1 MPAST
6 RSCAATTGALSTLA
20 DGSIVVI
27 HSTVRPSTCI
37 RLQADYPALRILD
50 APVSG
55 GGHKAAA
62 RELLVMVGG
71 DEATLDECRPILE
84 TFGNPVLHLG
94 PLGAGQEAK
103 LLNNTLFTAQLA
115 LAAEVFDVAAQRGLD
130 QASVA
135 QILATG
141 SGRSFAADIVGGSGF
156 NLDSMAAG
164 AGTLLAKD
172 VGILAAHTGLT
183 DSPLLNAADAA
194 LERMGVPPDP
204 RRGPPCLRTCTPSVM
219 MTEAPDTRTPFD
231 IADREFQP
239 GGVWSRPGLSV
250 RDRRIVTIVCVSAAV
265 DVPAMDAHVYAALA
279 SGDLT
284 VEQLNEFTLHFAV
297 YCGWPRAS
305 QLEASV
311 RSQWQ
316 RLHEERGEPVPAFP
330 ARTIDDLGVADPAE
344 RLAGRHGVL
353 RGDQPHP
360 VTPTRFAVLLRRH
373 PELRVR
379 PPLAAPRPVA
389 SRSAAHHHPERRRR
403 RRLRSDL
410 VARHL
415 RAQVPA
421 MCRRARCKN

>member
-1 MPAST
+1 MTRVGFIGLGSQGGPMAQQIIDAGYTTTLWARRPETLEPYEGTSAIFAASPADVGAGSDVLCICVVDDAGVDEIL
-6 RSCAATTGALSTLA
+6 RGDDGALATLA
-20 DGSIVVI
+20 TGSIVVI

-37 RLQADYPALRILD
+37 RLQEDYPSLRILD

-71 DEATLDECRPILE
+71 DETALDECRPILE

-194 LERMGVPPDP
+194 LERMGVP
-204 RRGPPCLRTCTPSVM
+204 RTLG
-219 MTEAPDTRTPFD
+219 EDH
-231 IADREFQP
+231 
-239 GGVWSRPGLSV
+239 
-250 RDRRIVTIVCVSAAV
+250 
-265 DVPAMDAHVYAALA
+265 HV
-279 SGDLT
+279 
-284 VEQLNEFTLHFAV
+284 
-297 YCGWPRAS
+297 
-305 QLEASV
+305 
-311 RSQWQ
+311 
-316 RLHEERGEPVPAFP
+316 
-330 ARTIDDLGVADPAE
+330 
-344 RLAGRHGVL
+344 
-353 RGDQPHP
+353 
-360 VTPTRFAVLLRRH
+360 
-373 PELRVR
+373 
-379 PPLAAPRPVA
+379 
-389 SRSAAHHHPERRRR
+389 
-403 RRLRSDL
+403 
-410 VARHL
+410 
-415 RAQVPA
+415 
-421 MCRRARCKN
+421 

>member
-1 MPAST
+1 MTRVGFIGLGSQGGPMAQQIIDAGYTTTLWARRPETLEPYEGTSAIFAASPADVG
-6 RSCAATTGALSTLA
+6 AASDVLCICVVDDAGVDEILRGDDGALATLA

-37 RLQADYPALRILD
+37 RLQDDYPSLRILD

-194 LERMGVPPDP
+194 LERMGVP
-204 RRGPPCLRTCTPSVM
+204 RTLG
-219 MTEAPDTRTPFD
+219 EDH
-231 IADREFQP
+231 
-239 GGVWSRPGLSV
+239 
-250 RDRRIVTIVCVSAAV
+250 
-265 DVPAMDAHVYAALA
+265 HV
-279 SGDLT
+279 
-284 VEQLNEFTLHFAV
+284 
-297 YCGWPRAS
+297 
-305 QLEASV
+305 
-311 RSQWQ
+311 
-316 RLHEERGEPVPAFP
+316 
-330 ARTIDDLGVADPAE
+330 
-344 RLAGRHGVL
+344 
-353 RGDQPHP
+353 
-360 VTPTRFAVLLRRH
+360 
-373 PELRVR
+373 
-379 PPLAAPRPVA
+379 
-389 SRSAAHHHPERRRR
+389 
-403 RRLRSDL
+403 
-410 VARHL
+410 
-415 RAQVPA
+415 
-421 MCRRARCKN
+421 

>member
-1 MPAST
+1 MT
-6 RSCAATTGALSTLA
+6 RVGFIGLGSQGGPMAQQIVDAGYATTLWARRPETLEQYEGTSAIFAASPAEVGSASDVLCVCVVDDAGVDEILRGDAGALSTLA

-37 RLQADYPALRILD
+37 RLQADHPALRILD

-115 LAAEVFDVAAQRGLD
+115 LAAEVFDVASQRGLD

-194 LERMGVPPDP
+194 LERMGVP
-204 RRGPPCLRTCTPSVM
+204 RTLG
-219 MTEAPDTRTPFD
+219 EDH
-231 IADREFQP
+231 
-239 GGVWSRPGLSV
+239 
-250 RDRRIVTIVCVSAAV
+250 
-265 DVPAMDAHVYAALA
+265 HV
-279 SGDLT
+279 
-284 VEQLNEFTLHFAV
+284 
-297 YCGWPRAS
+297 
-305 QLEASV
+305 
-311 RSQWQ
+311 
-316 RLHEERGEPVPAFP
+316 
-330 ARTIDDLGVADPAE
+330 
-344 RLAGRHGVL
+344 
-353 RGDQPHP
+353 
-360 VTPTRFAVLLRRH
+360 
-373 PELRVR
+373 
-379 PPLAAPRPVA
+379 
-389 SRSAAHHHPERRRR
+389 
-403 RRLRSDL
+403 
-410 VARHL
+410 
-415 RAQVPA
+415 
-421 MCRRARCKN
+421 

>member
-1 MPAST
+1 MLCICVVDDAGVDEIL
-6 RSCAATTGALSTLA
+6 RGGDGALATLA
-20 DGSIVVI
+20 AGSIVVI

-37 RLQADYPALRILD
+37 RLQEDYPSVRILD

-84 TFGNPVLHLG
+84 TFGSPVLHLG

-183 DSPLLNAADAA
+183 DSTLLNAADAA
-194 LERMGVPPDP
+194 LERMGVP
-204 RRGPPCLRTCTPSVM
+204 
-219 MTEAPDTRTPFD
+219 RTPGED
-231 IADREFQP
+231 H
-239 GGVWSRPGLSV
+239 
-250 RDRRIVTIVCVSAAV
+250 
-265 DVPAMDAHVYAALA
+265 HV
-279 SGDLT
+279 
-284 VEQLNEFTLHFAV
+284 
-297 YCGWPRAS
+297 
-305 QLEASV
+305 
-311 RSQWQ
+311 
-316 RLHEERGEPVPAFP
+316 
-330 ARTIDDLGVADPAE
+330 
-344 RLAGRHGVL
+344 
-353 RGDQPHP
+353 
-360 VTPTRFAVLLRRH
+360 
-373 PELRVR
+373 
-379 PPLAAPRPVA
+379 
-389 SRSAAHHHPERRRR
+389 
-403 RRLRSDL
+403 
-410 VARHL
+410 
-415 RAQVPA
+415 
-421 MCRRARCKN
+421 

>member
-1 MPAST
+1 MT
-6 RSCAATTGALSTLA
+6 RVGFIGLGSQGGPMAQQIVDAGYATTLWARRPETLEQYEGTSAIFAASSADVGAASDVLCVCVVDDAGVDQVLRGDAGALSTLA

-71 DEATLDECRPILE
+71 DGATLDECRPILE

-115 LAAEVFDVAAQRGLD
+115 LAAEVFDVASQRGLD

-194 LERMGVPPDP
+194 LERMGVP
-204 RRGPPCLRTCTPSVM
+204 RTLG
-219 MTEAPDTRTPFD
+219 EDH
-231 IADREFQP
+231 
-239 GGVWSRPGLSV
+239 
-250 RDRRIVTIVCVSAAV
+250 
-265 DVPAMDAHVYAALA
+265 HV
-279 SGDLT
+279 
-284 VEQLNEFTLHFAV
+284 
-297 YCGWPRAS
+297 
-305 QLEASV
+305 
-311 RSQWQ
+311 
-316 RLHEERGEPVPAFP
+316 
-330 ARTIDDLGVADPAE
+330 
-344 RLAGRHGVL
+344 
-353 RGDQPHP
+353 
-360 VTPTRFAVLLRRH
+360 
-373 PELRVR
+373 
-379 PPLAAPRPVA
+379 
-389 SRSAAHHHPERRRR
+389 
-403 RRLRSDL
+403 
-410 VARHL
+410 
-415 RAQVPA
+415 
-421 MCRRARCKN
+421 

>member
-1 MPAST
+1 VTRVGFIGLGSQGGPMAQQIIDAGHTTTLWARRPETLEPYEGTSANFAASPADLG
-6 RSCAATTGALSTLA
+6 AASDVLCICVVDDAGVDEILRGDDGALATLA
-20 DGSIVVI
+20 AGSIVVI

-37 RLQADYPALRILD
+37 RLQEDYPSLRILD

-71 DEATLDECRPILE
+71 DEATIGECRPILE

-194 LERMGVPPDP
+194 LERMGVP
-204 RRGPPCLRTCTPSVM
+204 RTLG
-219 MTEAPDTRTPFD
+219 EDH
-231 IADREFQP
+231 
-239 GGVWSRPGLSV
+239 
-250 RDRRIVTIVCVSAAV
+250 
-265 DVPAMDAHVYAALA
+265 HV
-279 SGDLT
+279 
-284 VEQLNEFTLHFAV
+284 
-297 YCGWPRAS
+297 
-305 QLEASV
+305 
-311 RSQWQ
+311 
-316 RLHEERGEPVPAFP
+316 
-330 ARTIDDLGVADPAE
+330 
-344 RLAGRHGVL
+344 
-353 RGDQPHP
+353 
-360 VTPTRFAVLLRRH
+360 
-373 PELRVR
+373 
-379 PPLAAPRPVA
+379 
-389 SRSAAHHHPERRRR
+389 
-403 RRLRSDL
+403 
-410 VARHL
+410 
-415 RAQVPA
+415 
-421 MCRRARCKN
+421 

>member
-1 MPAST
+1 MTRVGFIGLGSQGGPMAQQIVDAGYTTTLWARRPETLEQYEGTSAIFAASPADVG
-6 RSCAATTGALSTLA
+6 AASDVLCICVVDDAGVDEILRGDAGALSTLA

-37 RLQADYPALRILD
+37 RLQADHPALRILD

-71 DEATLDECRPILE
+71 DDATLDECRPILE

-115 LAAEVFDVAAQRGLD
+115 LAAEVFDVASQRGLD

-194 LERMGVPPDP
+194 LERMGVP
-204 RRGPPCLRTCTPSVM
+204 RTLG
-219 MTEAPDTRTPFD
+219 EDH
-231 IADREFQP
+231 
-239 GGVWSRPGLSV
+239 
-250 RDRRIVTIVCVSAAV
+250 
-265 DVPAMDAHVYAALA
+265 HV
-279 SGDLT
+279 
-284 VEQLNEFTLHFAV
+284 
-297 YCGWPRAS
+297 
-305 QLEASV
+305 
-311 RSQWQ
+311 
-316 RLHEERGEPVPAFP
+316 
-330 ARTIDDLGVADPAE
+330 
-344 RLAGRHGVL
+344 
-353 RGDQPHP
+353 
-360 VTPTRFAVLLRRH
+360 
-373 PELRVR
+373 
-379 PPLAAPRPVA
+379 
-389 SRSAAHHHPERRRR
+389 
-403 RRLRSDL
+403 
-410 VARHL
+410 
-415 RAQVPA
+415 
-421 MCRRARCKN
+421 